1 MTIKEVSERYDITAD
16 TLRYY
21 ERVGVIPEVS
31 RTTSGNREYTEE
43 DLKWVKNAVCLRKAN
58 VPVESI
64 VEYVKLFKEGDETIG
79 ARLFLL
85 TETKEQLLEEKKK
98 YDEALERLEYK
109 IERYEEALKT
119 GKLIW
124 NKGEK

>member
-58 VPVESI
+58 VSVESI
-64 VEYVKLFKEGDETIG
+64 AEYVKLFKEGDETIG

>member
-43 DLKWVKNAVCLRKAN
+43 DLKWVKNAICLRKAN
-58 VPVESI
+58 VSVESI
-64 VEYVKLFKEGDETIG
+64 AEYVKLFEQGDETIE

>member
-1 MTIKEVSERYDITAD
+1 MTIKEVSEMFNITAD

-31 RTTSGNREYTEE
+31 RTSSGNRVYTEE
-43 DLKWVKNAVCLRKAN
+43 DLKWIKNAMCLRKAN
-58 VPVESI
+58 VSVESI
-64 VEYVKLFKEGDETIG
+64 AEYVKLFKQGDETMA

-85 TETKEQLLEEKKK
+85 TETKEQILEERKK
-98 YDEALERLEYK
+98 YDEALERLDYK
-109 IERYEEALKT
+109 IERYEDALKT

>member
-43 DLKWVKNAVCLRKAN
+43 DLKWVKNAICLRKAN
-58 VPVESI
+58 VSVESI
-64 VEYVKLFKEGDETIG
+64 AEYVKLFKEGDETIE

-85 TETKEQLLEEKKK
+85 TETKEQLLEEKK
-98 YDEALERLEYK
+98 
-109 IERYEEALKT
+109 I
-119 GKLIW
+119 
-124 NKGEK
+124 

>member
-31 RTTSGNREYTEE
+31 RTNSGNREYTEE
-43 DLKWVKNAVCLRKAN
+43 DLKWVKNAICLRKAN
-58 VPVESI
+58 VSVESI
-64 VEYVKLFKEGDETIG
+64 SEYVKLFKQGDETIE

-98 YDEALERLEYK
+98 YDEALERLDYK

>member
-58 VPVESI
+58 VSVESI
-64 VEYVKLFKEGDETIG
+64 AEYVKLFKEGDETIG

-124 NKGEK
+124 NKGGK

>member
-43 DLKWVKNAVCLRKAN
+43 DLKWVKNAICLRKAN
-58 VPVESI
+58 VSVESI
-64 VEYVKLFKEGDETIG
+64 AEYVKLFKEGDETIE

>member
-1 MTIKEVSERYDITAD
+1 MTIKEVSEMFNITAD

-31 RTTSGNREYTEE
+31 RTSSGNREYTEE
-43 DLKWVKNAVCLRKAN
+43 DLKWVKNAICLRKAN
-58 VPVESI
+58 VSVESI
-64 VEYVKLFKEGDETIG
+64 AEYVKLFKQGDETIA

-85 TETKEQLLEEKKK
+85 AETKEQILEERKK
-98 YDEALERLEYK
+98 YDEALERLDYK
-109 IERYEEALKT
+109 IERYEDALKT
-119 GKLIW
+119 GKLTW

>member
-1 MTIKEVSERYDITAD
+1 MTIKEVSEMFNITSD

-31 RTTSGNREYTEE
+31 RTSSGNRVYTEE
-43 DLKWVKNAVCLRKAN
+43 DLKWIKNAICLRKAN
-58 VPVESI
+58 VSVESI
-64 VEYVKLFKEGDETIG
+64 AEYVKLFKQGDETMA

-85 TETKEQLLEEKKK
+85 TETKEQILEERKK
-98 YDEALERLEYK
+98 YDEALERLDYK
-109 IERYEEALKT
+109 IERYEDALKT